1 MIVRPV
7 TQATPAGSRRSKLAA
22 MDLVRSSR
30 WALLAAGLVA
40 CTASESEVRPD
51 PDRIFYPT
59 AVTVAPDDSVAFVVS
74 ANSDLTYDSGTV
86 QVVDLAAVE
95 QVVAAWKSNRT
106 VPAGCSADTDATE
119 TLACPEA
126 DFLID
131 DAGVRIGNFA
141 SAVTTQ
147 DLGGGKLRLLVPV
160 RGDPS
165 ITWMDWDPATRKLA
179 CSTGQGFPLCDDDH
193 RLVELTGFD
202 DPPGLPSEP
211 YGVFADSLGQFAVVS
226 HFANGII
233 SLIDSPATGVPSL
246 VDARSIGLAV
256 GMSGIAGRQAG
267 PDDLLY
273 AQSVDTDRVF
283 LFSVARPAGRQ
294 PALVS
299 GGFFFQNAVGSGTNT
314 GGVADD
320 SRGIVFRDGGDRA
333 FFVNRMPPAL
343 QEFDTSLGPT
353 GVPVNRVIASTDI
366 CRQATSVAAA
376 DTGAGERAYVTCYAD
391 GQVYVVDPRGGG
403 AVEATALTGRGPIAS
418 APVPS
423 RRLLLVANFLDD
435 SLAVVDLDPTSSNA
449 YRVVLRLGGKS

>member
-1 MIVRPV
+1 MIVRRV

-147 DLGGGKLRLLVPV
+147 DLGGGKLRLAEGRYTSGEIDVPTWRADIEADFQAWKRA
-160 RGDPS
+160 RG
-165 ITWMDWDPATRKLA
+165 K
-179 CSTGQGFPLCDDDH
+179 
-193 RLVELTGFD
+193 
-202 DPPGLPSEP
+202 
-211 YGVFADSLGQFAVVS
+211 
-226 HFANGII
+226 
-233 SLIDSPATGVPSL
+233 
-246 VDARSIGLAV
+246 
-256 GMSGIAGRQAG
+256 
-267 PDDLLY
+267 
-273 AQSVDTDRVF
+273 
-283 LFSVARPAGRQ
+283 
-294 PALVS
+294 
-299 GGFFFQNAVGSGTNT
+299 
-314 GGVADD
+314 
-320 SRGIVFRDGGDRA
+320 
-333 FFVNRMPPAL
+333 
-343 QEFDTSLGPT
+343 
-353 GVPVNRVIASTDI
+353 
-366 CRQATSVAAA
+366 
-376 DTGAGERAYVTCYAD
+376 
-391 GQVYVVDPRGGG
+391 
-403 AVEATALTGRGPIAS
+403 
-418 APVPS
+418 
-423 RRLLLVANFLDD
+423 
-435 SLAVVDLDPTSSNA
+435 
-449 YRVVLRLGGKS
+449 